1 MCGIYGFINFTKE
14 SINEDIGFKM
24 GNVLTHRGPDVHQN
38 KVIYSKTVSIFLGTN
53 RLKVIDLSNFANQP
67 LCNEDGKIWVTFNGE
82 IYNFKELRK
91 ELIEKGHKF
100 KSNSDTEVIVHLYEE
115 FDEDFIR
122 KLDGMFAFALWDG
135 LNEKLVCGRD
145 RTGKKPFYYSVHNKY
160 FSFASEIKSLLV
172 CPWVEK
178 LISIRRFPEYF
189 TYGYVRSP
197 NTMYEGIY
205 EIPPASYVIVNKNEV
220 TQPIKYWNI
229 KFSNVNYISIDD
241 ATSKVREILI
251 NSVSKRLISDVP
263 IGILLSGGLDSA
275 IITGIIAKILKK
287 DILTITAGFSD
298 SSFDERHYANII
310 AKYYNTKHTEFVV
323 KIDAISILD
332 KILSHYDQP
341 CGDPSAIPTYLVCNM
356 ARKHVTVVLN
366 GDGGDEVFAGY
377 DRFKAALLAEKLPNW
392 LFALG
397 KHLCKLIPRTFDYHS
412 LRRRMERFF
421 GEGTHGGKH
430 GGRYG
435 LTPLEKHYDW
445 ITIFNED
452 LLKEIIKLDLLEDDF
467 KDNFYKET
475 FKKVSDLPFLH
486 QLLYH
491 NFITYLPNDLN
502 VKMDR
507 MSMAN
512 SLETR
517 SPMLDTN
524 LVEFVATL
532 PPEFKIYK
540 GQTKYILRKAFKD
553 ILPPQ
558 ILNRE
563 KHGFGIPLALWFTK
577 GLGKFFEEKVLSES
591 SKCKMY
597 LNQEKI
603 KHIYNKHLRKINDNS
618 QKLWLILQ
626 FELWLREGK

>member
-1 MCGIYGFINFTKE
+1 MCGIYGFINLNNE
-14 SINEDIGFKM
+14 RINEDIGLRM
-24 GNVLTHRGPDVHQN
+24 GKVLTHRGPDVSGC
-38 KVIYSKTVSIFLGTN
+38 KVIHSKIISVFLGSN
-53 RLKVIDLSNFANQP
+53 RLKVIDLSDSANQP
-67 LCNEDGKIWVTFNGE
+67 LGNEDGKIWVTFNGE

-115 FDEDFIR
+115 FDYDFIK

-135 LNEKLVCGRD
+135 LNERLICGRD
-145 RTGKKPFYYSVHNKY
+145 RTGKKPFYYYVNNKY

-172 CPWVEK
+172 CPWIEK
-178 LISIRRFPEYF
+178 LISIKSLPEYF

-197 NTMYEGIY
+197 DTMYEEIY
-205 EIPPASYVIVNKNEV
+205 ELPPASYIIVNKNEV

-229 KFSNVNYISIDD
+229 KFSNVSHISVDD
-241 ATSKVREILI
+241 AASKVREILI

-263 IGILLSGGLDSA
+263 IGVLLSGGLDSS
-275 IITGIIAKILKK
+275 IITGIITKILKK
-287 DILTITAGFSD
+287 DISTITSGFSD
-298 SSFDERHYANII
+298 SSFDERHYAHTV

-323 KIDAISILD
+323 KIDAISLLD
-332 KILSHYDQP
+332 KILFHYDQP
-341 CGDPSAIPTYLVCNM
+341 CGDPSAIPTYLVCDM
-356 ARKHVTVVLN
+356 ARKYVTVALN

-377 DRFKAALLAEKLPNW
+377 DRFKAALLAERLPNW
-392 LFALG
+392 LFVVG
-397 KHLCKLIPRTFDYHS
+397 KHLSKLIPHTFNYYS
-412 LRRRMERFF
+412 LRRRAEKFF
-421 GEGTHGGKH
+421 GE
-430 GGRYG
+430 G
-435 LTPLEKHYDW
+435 LTPLEKHHHW

-452 LLKEIIKLDLLEDDF
+452 LLKEIFKPEIL
-467 KDNFYKET
+467 KDNFDTDFE
-475 FKKVSDLPFLH
+475 KKIFNTVSDLPLLH

-491 NFITYLPNDLN
+491 NFITYLPDNLN

-517 SPMLDTN
+517 SPMLDTA
-524 LVEFVATL
+524 LIEFVATL
-532 PPEFKIYK
+532 PQEFKICK

-558 ILNRE
+558 ILNRK
-563 KHGFGIPLALWFTK
+563 KHGFGIPLAIWFTK
-577 GLGKFFEEKVLSES
+577 DLGKFFEEKVLSES

-597 LNQEKI
+597 LNQEKVRQ
-603 KHIYNKHLRKINDNS
+603 IYNEHLKKINDNS

-626 FELWLREGK
+626 FELWLQKL